1 MNLISGTEAEEVIV
15 VSKGDVLGGTRTS
28 SRKEH
33 GRIDLKEA
41 SSSVSSK
48 SLVFVDVLAEEM
60 LLRVTLSISP
70 YR

>member
-1 MNLISGTEAEEVIV
+1 MSGTEAEEVMV